1 MDRWRSE
8 ASVCIHS
15 PSAKRQD
22 GRFGVGEPLRG
33 ASFAPFRSCSTFS
46 PVIFYSRRPSPST
59 TNILSPVACTVCG
72 LPAIELALALVLE
85 FEPLERLL
93 CGLTGVGR

>member
-1 MDRWRSE
+1 MLPPRTRMCASHVCGRGEKREVTAGIHPNNYRW
-8 ASVCIHS
+8 
-15 PSAKRQD
+15 
-22 GRFGVGEPLRG
+22 
-33 ASFAPFRSCSTFS
+33 
-46 PVIFYSRRPSPST
+46 RPSPST